1 MLLYF
6 GSFKVPGVPGV
17 TVYLDHEKTN
27 KFYCVREVPKLSMD
41 AASGEPMLYYTSIRR
56 DARIT
61 ESDTVNLGFMTLT
74 VDLGV
79 TKEEEEKIREYIY
92 RNYNNTVKET
102 FEMLKRLNIDQKNH
116 PTPTPRLISKSEIE
130 IGTISWKDGT
140 AQLELMEGVG
150 GDATTFKTYGTGT
163 TIPSL
168 YGYCHA
174 SFSESFGSEGD
185 LLMRSLLNMD
195 GGDAKRAIN
204 MGAVVRYVLNGF
216 AYIPSMQVKI
226 HIDTKKVYDY
236 WNRDRDVTA
245 EENKGSVSI
254 WNDVKGGRD
263 KSLSVSGYHDIEI
276 ATREIHNTISGAIDV
291 VIEDYSGMV
300 SDKSS
305 EWANQIVNAYI
316 SAITEAIIPHLFTE
330 VKDPEVLDQLNRDKD
345 DDKESNTD
353 SDKKLYKY
361 YYLSEDK
368 IDTTDIYLN
377 FTKSCVMPL
386 TIAPQGT
393 LMINGLTPEQKKNLC
408 REVDIADDTFQGLSV
423 PVEVSAN
430 FQEDNIY
437 SVEVDVLYQ
446 HMNAVTGKERVV
458 SNTYKFK
465 TGDETYMFRATKAKD
480 EKGKYY
486 DDYKVRSRILFK
498 NQNEYFGGGDG
509 WSDWQT
515 LSEKVLTVSYGK
527 IGFLRTEV
535 SPVNFDSDVIKEAI
549 VHFKYLGANQSDTQ
563 GDVRLTPDGGTKS
576 WKCFKYRS
584 ASDKYQYSVK
594 YFYNDGTVFETD
606 SVTTNAD
613 SITIEDPF
621 VKPISADFYVKM
633 GNNISNVK
641 VEVSF
646 TDGKYEKRSNHSF
659 TAADAMD
666 PWHWAIKV
674 RKEAKETMKYR
685 YIAFYN
691 SDTDPYTSQWISA
704 SAKNETIY
712 IKAESDPNAKPEA
725 VKQESQLT
733 IDSTM
738 LSWEKWKRVYV
749 ILKDDSGKTRT
760 LPLNAD
766 EPITTVDV
774 TYSSD
779 GMNACQCSCQFL
791 PQQGAVIKTPTVEC
805 QDVFIIEEPQS

>member
-27 KFYCVREVPKLSMD
+27 KFYCIREVPKLSMD

-79 TKEEEEKIREYIY
+79 TKEEEEKIRDFIY
-92 RNYNNTVKET
+92 KNYNNTVKET
-102 FEMLKRLNIDQKNH
+102 FEMLKRLNINEKNH
-116 PTPTPRLISKSEIE
+116 PTPIPRLNSKNEIE

-163 TIPSL
+163 TVPSL

-195 GGDAKRAIN
+195 GGDQKRAIN

-226 HIDTKKVYDY
+226 HVDTKKTHDYLQKGEDNDRQGYD
-236 WNRDRDVTA
+236 
-245 EENKGSVSI
+245 ENVKERRFGTDGKKVSI
-254 WNDVKGGRD
+254 VGFDQIQARLANMKD
-263 KSLSVSGYHDIEI
+263 KLE
-276 ATREIHNTISGAIDV
+276 GAIDV

-316 SAITEAIIPHLFTE
+316 SSITEAIIPRLFKE
-330 VKDPEVLDQLNRDKD
+330 VEDPETIDKLKEANDSESSDND
-345 DDKESNTD
+345 DEKHA
-353 SDKKLYKY
+353 KY
-361 YYLSEDK
+361 YYISEDLEDK
-368 IDTTDIYLN
+368 TDINLN

-430 FQEDNIY
+430 FQDDNIY

-527 IGFLRTEV
+527 IGFLRTAV

-576 WKCFKYRS
+576 WRCFKYRS
-584 ASDKYQYSVK
+584 TSDKYQYSVK
-594 YFYNDGTVFETD
+594 IIYCDGTVYE
-606 SVTTNAD
+606 SEPVTTNAD

-621 VKPISADFYVKM
+621 VKPIAADFYVKM
-633 GNNISNVK
+633 GSSISSVK
-641 VEVSF
+641 VEVWF
-646 TDGKYEKRSNHSF
+646 MDGKYERRSNHTF
-659 TAADAMD
+659 TAADALD
-666 PWHWAIKV
+666 PWHWTIKV
-674 RKEAKETMKYR
+674 RNEAKETMRYR

-691 SDTDPYTSQWISA
+691 SDSDPYTSQWVSA
-704 SAKNETIY
+704 SAKDETIY
-712 IKAESDPNAKPEA
+712 IKAEADPNAKPEA

-733 IDSTM
+733 IDSSM
-738 LSWEKWKRVYV
+738 LSWDKWKRVYV

-791 PQQGAVIKTPTVEC
+791 PMEGAVIKTPVVEC
-805 QDVFIIEEPQS
+805 QDLFIIEEP